1 MVIDNY
7 QLSRVLIV
15 GIGNTLRRDDGAG
28 CFFAEALAA
37 ELARAGVDVTLELHH
52 QLTPELAEDAA
63 ELAPHMI
70 IFVDASVAV
79 PSPVL
84 TPLAADMGANAA
96 SHSLTPAALLAILRQ
111 LYAVDVAGWLVQT
124 PAVDFGH
131 GEGLSAVAQRGVDD
145 APGMAARL
153 IAVVGTRHGV

>member
-1 MVIDNY
+1 LTIDNY
-7 QLSRVLIV
+7 QLPRVLII

-37 ELARAGVDVTLELHH
+37 ELARAGVDVTLELRH

-63 ELAPHMI
+63 ELALHAI

-79 PSPVL
+79 QSPVL
-84 TPLAADMGANAA
+84 TPLVPDTEANTA

-131 GEGLSAVAQRGVDD
+131 GEGLSAVAQRGVDE
-145 APGMAARL
+145 APAVAAKL
-153 IAVVGTRHGV
+153 GSLMTT